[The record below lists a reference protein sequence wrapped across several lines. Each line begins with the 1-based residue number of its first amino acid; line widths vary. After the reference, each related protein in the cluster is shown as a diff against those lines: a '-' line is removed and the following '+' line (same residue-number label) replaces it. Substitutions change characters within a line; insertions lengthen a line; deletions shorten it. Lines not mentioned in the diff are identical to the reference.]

1 MRGVMKVRAKKG
13 WVRQIY
19 QEISEQEVSEEKE
32 GQERENIKKNSV
44 FVCNVLNY
52 TYTGLFKEQGQF
64 LKVSVRNHSNY
75 ASKTIRNYHFKNLR
89 V

>member
-32 GQERENIKKNSV
+32 G
-44 FVCNVLNY
+44 
-52 TYTGLFKEQGQF
+52 
-64 LKVSVRNHSNY
+64 
-75 ASKTIRNYHFKNLR
+75 
-89 V
+89 